1 MTRSML
7 RDVLSALAAATL
19 VSAAPGGPA
28 TAQGQSIKAYRA
40 EVAMDAVR
48 GAKAQTTMTA
58 KQPST
63 PSHANSQ
70 NWRWFQD
77 YGGGSRFSQPSVQ
90 KGLSLSDDQ

>member
-19 VSAAPGGPA
+19 VSGPA

-63 PSHANSQ
+63 PSNANSQ

>member
-1 MTRSML
+1 MTRTML

-19 VSAAPGGPA
+19 VSAVPGGA
-28 TAQGQSIKAYRA
+28 ALAQGKSLKTFHA

-48 GAKAQTTMTA
+48 GAKAKTAMTA
-58 KQPST
+58 KQPSS
-63 PSHANSQ
+63 PSNANSQ